1 MPRFTVP
8 QARGHDGFTL
18 IEILVVMVI
27 VALMAAIMTVAVGAL
42 GGDSEIE
49 EEAARLTNVMAVA
62 LEQSELEG
70 RDYGLRL
77 EPGRYEVMVYDGR
90 RGWIEVA
97 GDRWLERHDLPPGLA
112 LQLEL
117 EGRRV
122 LLREPEQAEARL
134 PQVVTFASGD
144 VTPYDITL
152 SRSASGASIVLTGA
166 ADGSI
171 ELGRD
176 DAA

>member
-1 MPRFTVP
+1 MPGCSSP
-8 QARGHDGFTL
+8 QARAENGFTL

-49 EEAARLTNVMAVA
+49 EEAGRLTNVLSVA

-77 EPGRYEVMVYDGR
+77 EPASYEVLVYDGR
-90 RGWIEVA
+90 RGWIEVP
-97 GDRWLERHDLPPGLA
+97 GDRWLERHDLPPGLVVE
-112 LQLEL
+112 LQL

-122 LLREPEQAEARL
+122 LLREPEQNEARL
-134 PQVVTFASGD
+134 PQIITFASGD

-152 SRSASGASIVLTGA
+152 SRSASGASIVLSGA
-166 ADGSI
+166 ADGTI
-171 ELGRD
+171 ELGRK